1 MRNLRVVVML
11 LVIVGVS
18 SVASASLF
26 MDNFESY
33 ADGSALHGQGGW
45 KGWDN
50 DPTWGAP
57 ASSAHANNGN
67 ISAEIGGSADLV
79 HEFDFAG
86 GSLELSAMQYIP
98 DGGAGQNFFLLL
110 NTYNDG
116 GPYDWSVQLNCNLE
130 TGIVTSD
137 FGGGATA
144 NIVFDQWV
152 ELKFAIDLDGNT
164 IDEYYNGTLLSSHV
178 WDDTGNATLGCIDLF
193 ANGASPIYY
202 DDITVVPEPAT
213 LSLFC
218 LGGLALIR
226 KRKNS

>member
-33 ADGSALHGQGGW
+33 ADGSDLHGQGGW

-57 ASSAHANNGN
+57 ASSAHANSGN

-98 DGGAGQNFFLLL
+98 DGGAGQSYFLLL

-116 GPYDWSVQLNCNLE
+116 GPYDWSVQLNCNLD

-213 LSLFC
+213 
-218 LGGLALIR
+218 R

>member
-1 MRNLRVVVML
+1 MRNLRIVV
-11 LVIVGVS
+11 LVLAIVGVS

-26 MDNFESY
+26 MDDFESY
-33 ADGSALHGQGGW
+33 AAGSALHGQGGW

-50 DPTWGAP
+50 DPAWGAP
-57 ASSAHANNGN
+57 ASNVQASSGS
-67 ISAEIGGSADLV
+67 ISAEIAGNADLV
-79 HEFDFAG
+79 HEFGLAG
-86 GSLELSAMQYIP
+86 GILELSAMQYVP
-98 DGGAGQNFFLLL
+98 TGATGQSFFLLL

-116 GPYDWSVQLNCNLE
+116 GPYDWSVQLNCDLAA
-130 TGIVTSD
+130 GIITSD

-144 NIVFDQWV
+144 NILYDQWI
-152 ELKFAIDLDGNT
+152 ELKFNIDLDGNT
-164 IDEYYNGTLLSSHV
+164 IDEYYNGALLSTHQ

-213 LSLFC
+213 LSLLC

-226 KRKNS
+226 KRKSS